1 MKSWTATARGPPT
14 PQSLTLAASLP
25 LPTLPPNST
34 ALLLKITHV
43 ALNPA
48 DLVLLRALPPW
59 LPFRRAPP
67 VPGMDFAGVVVA
79 VGDGAGL
86 SSSFAVGDRVCGALG
101 LAAVLR
107 GEGTLA
113 EYVLVESASVAKMP
127 LREGW
132 GLREAVIDYRIH
144 DPLEEHLAQKFGE
157 QQFDAILDCA
167 GSQALFSHSPR
178 YLKPEGKFVSIVGG
192 WSQGVVPFVRNKL
205 RPRFL
210 GGTPRRYD
218 LFLLSSS
225 GSIAKE
231 VAGWVEQGVI
241 KQAVIDSEY
250 PMEQAVEA
258 FQKLATGRA
267 RGKIVIKVASTE

>member
-1 MKSWTATARGPPT
+1 M
-14 PQSLTLAASLP
+14 
-25 LPTLPPNST
+25 
-34 ALLLKITHV
+34 
-43 ALNPA
+43 
-48 DLVLLRALPPW
+48 
-59 LPFRRAPP
+59 
-67 VPGMDFAGVVVA
+67 AGW
-79 VGDGAGL
+79 
-86 SSSFAVGDRVCGALG
+86 R
-101 LAAVLR
+101 
-107 GEGTLA
+107 
-113 EYVLVESASVAKMP
+113 VLVNGASGGVGSLVVQACK
-127 LREGW
+127 
-132 GLREAVIDYRIH
+132 GLGAEVYGVCSGGNSELVMGLGADGVIDYRIH

-250 PMEQAVEA
+250 PMEQAVE
-258 FQKLATGRA
+258 KLATGRA